1 MAEAQSRIRRIWQA
15 YVDAV
20 CRNTPIYRR
29 SVPRLTAGVIL
40 LLISISISI
49 AAILGENLVV
59 GILAVLGASLIGAFK
74 GDIRQ
79 SWLERKRQREEK
91 PN

>member
-1 MAEAQSRIRRIWQA
+1 MPS
-15 YVDAV
+15 AV
-20 CRNTPIYRR
+20 TRR

-40 LLISISISI
+40 LLISISI

>member
-1 MAEAQSRIRRIWQA
+1 MAEAQSRVRRIWQA

-40 LLISISISI
+40 LLISIGI

-74 GDIRQ
+74 GDIRH
-79 SWLERKRQREEK
+79 SWLERKRKKDHEPE
-91 PN
+91 